1 MSHLRKIV
9 AVVGLE
15 QYNAGLWKKIKGLL
29 SSEAEL
35 TQLSDI
41 DLEKKHPDA
50 AKAIQEAD
58 CVFMS
63 MINFKDQID
72 WFKLQLDQSNNEKT
86 IFIFES
92 MPEAMALTKVGSYS
106 VGDGKA
112 GMPDMVKKVAKML
125 VNGRD
130 EDALYGYMK
139 LMKIMRTILPLVPNK
154 AKDFK
159 NWLMVY
165 SYWMQPTAENI
176 ANMFRLILREY
187 FNEPVTVGAI
197 VDVPNMGIYHPDAPA
212 YFTDIKSYKN
222 WSKKRGIN
230 IDKGQKVGLL
240 FFRKHLLQ
248 EKTYIDNTIRVL
260 EKRGLHLFPA
270 FVMGVEGHVLVRDW
284 FVKEKIDLLVN
295 MMGFGLVGGPAGS
308 TKPGTAA
315 EARHEIMTKL
325 DVPYIVAQPLLTQ
338 GFESWSELG
347 VSPMQLT
354 FTYAIPEM
362 DGAICP
368 VILGAL
374 QDGKIETVPERLD
387 RLAGLV
393 SQWLRLR
400 ATANKDK
407 KVAFIVYDYP
417 PGLGK
422 KASAALLDV
431 PRTLLASLQRMKK
444 EGYNVGQLP
453 ETPEAL
459 FKAIDQATDH
469 QIKQHQPDALKVSYD
484 TFKEL
489 TSSRE
494 RERIEDRWQKF
505 PGEIVPIGEQDV
517 FIGGIRFGNIFI
529 GVQPRLGVQGDPMRL
544 LFDKSNTPHHQYI
557 AFYRWISREFQAHV
571 LVHVGMHGS
580 VEWMPGLQTGLTGDC
595 WPDALLG
602 EVPHIYIYPVNNP
615 SESTIAKRRGL
626 ATMVSHV
633 VPPLSRAGL
642 YKELPALKELLVD
655 FRERNFSS
663 SALASASLNEPGDAS
678 GFEEAIMQKAEL
690 LNLTDDCPRPVSEGF
705 CDYVS
710 RLYMYVSE
718 LENRLISNSLHVFGE
733 ASPLEAQII
742 TITETLKNRAEEAK
756 TLPALLMS
764 ASGKNG
770 HFNSYEELTGR
781 SRKGEE
787 EAIRL
792 REWVDTS
799 CRDFLQQVLFDRKNI
814 AGAFATIT
822 GGARIPA
829 EYVAFVDQ
837 LIKEGSQL
845 LFALRDNTGE
855 LDSLMKV
862 LSGRYIS
869 SGPGGDLVRDG
880 INVLPSGRNIHS
892 IDPWRIPSVL
902 AFKRGTLIADS
913 IVKKHLEEND
923 GQYPETIAQVLWGLD
938 TIKTKGEAV
947 AVVIRLLGGEPSY
960 DAFGK
965 ISHYSLVSLDKLRR
979 PRIDVLMQLSPIFRD
994 AFGLL
999 MDQLDR
1005 LVKEAAKADE
1015 PVEMNYVK
1023 KHVDEALASGMEYQ
1037 SATARQFTQAP
1048 GAYGTYVDDMIE
1060 DSAWDTENDLDDL
1073 FIRRNSSAYG
1083 GGRKGGNESDILQKL
1098 LGSVDRVVHQVDSTE
1113 FGISDIDHYFS
1124 SSGSL
1129 QLAARRRNTKGGD
1142 VKLNYVESFTSDIKV
1157 DDAEKS
1163 LRIEYRSKLLNP
1175 KWFEGMLNHGHS
1187 GAAEISNRVT
1197 YMLGWDAVTK
1207 SVDDWVYKKTAETY
1221 ALDPEMRE
1229 RLATLNP
1236 QAIKNIVGR
1245 MLEANGRGMWKADQ
1259 SMIDELQEIYA
1270 DLEDRL
1276 EGLTDN
1282 E

>member
-1 MSHLRKIV
+1 MSNRRKVV
-9 AVVGLE
+9 AIVGLE

-29 SSEAEL
+29 STEADL
-35 TQLSDI
+35 TQLSDV
-41 DLEKKHPDA
+41 DLDKKNPEA
-50 AKAIQEAD
+50 AAAIQEAD

-63 MINFKDQID
+63 MINFKEQID
-72 WFKLQLDQSNNEKT
+72 WFKLQLDQSTNDKT
-86 IFIFES
+86 VFVFES

-112 GMPDMVKKVAKML
+112 GMPDIVKKVAKML
-125 VNGRD
+125 VKGRD
-130 EDALYGYMK
+130 EYALYGYMK

-159 NWLMVY
+159 NWLLVY

-187 FNEPVTVGAI
+187 FNEILTVGAI
-197 VDVPNMGIYHPDAPA
+197 VDVPNMGLYHPDAPA
-212 YFTDIKSYKN
+212 YFKDVKSYKA
-222 WSKKRGIN
+222 WMKKRGIN
-230 IDKGQKVGLL
+230 IDKGEAVGLL

-248 EKTYIDNTIRVL
+248 EKTYIDNTIRVF
-260 EKRGLHLFPA
+260 EKRGIHLYPA

-284 FVKEKIDLLVN
+284 LVKENIGLLVN

-338 GFESWSELG
+338 GFESWHELG
-347 VSPMQLT
+347 VSPMQIT

-368 VILGAL
+368 IILGAL
-374 QDGKIETVPERLD
+374 QDGKIETVPERIE

-400 ATANKDK
+400 TTANRDK
-407 KVAFIVYDYP
+407 KVALIVYDYP

-431 PRTLLASLQRMKK
+431 PRTLLATLQRLKK
-444 EGYNVGQLP
+444 EGYTVGQLP
-453 ETPEAL
+453 ETSDAL
-459 FKAIDQATDH
+459 FHALDRATDH
-469 QIKQHQPDALKVSYD
+469 QIQQNQPDALKVSYE
-484 TFKEL
+484 TFKGL

-505 PGEIVPIGEQDV
+505 PGEIVPMGEQDV
-517 FIGGIRFGNIFI
+517 FVGGIKYGNIFI
-529 GVQPRLGVQGDPMRL
+529 GVQPRIGMQGDPMRL
-544 LFDKSNTPHHQYI
+544 LFDKENTPHHQYI
-557 AFYRWISREFQAHV
+557 AFYRWISREFQAHAM
-571 LVHVGMHGS
+571 VHVGMHGS

-602 EVPHIYIYPVNNP
+602 EVPHFYIYPVNNP

-655 FRERNFSS
+655 VRERN
-663 SALASASLNEPGDAS
+663 LAGNFDGKGD
-678 GFEEAIMQKAEL
+678 GTGIEEAVMQKAEL
-690 LNLTDDCPRPVSEGF
+690 LNLTDDCPRPENEEF
-705 CDYVS
+705 IDYVS
-710 RLYMYVSE
+710 RLYIYISE

-733 ASPLEAQII
+733 ASPLESQII
-742 TITETLKNRAEEAK
+742 TITETLKNREDAGK
-756 TLPALLMS
+756 TLPYILMTS
-764 ASGKNG
+764 SGKNG
-770 HFNSYEELTGR
+770 HYNSYEELTAM
-781 SRKGEE
+781 SRKGDEE
-787 EAIRL
+787 SIRL
-792 REWVDTS
+792 REWVENA
-799 CRDFLQQVLFDRKNI
+799 CRDFVQQVFFDRKNV
-814 AGAFATIT
+814 ASVFSSIT
-822 GGARIPA
+822 GGTKLP
-829 EYVAFVDQ
+829 VAYMPFVDQ
-837 LIKEGSQL
+837 LTQDGAKIL
-845 LFALRDNTGE
+845 YALRDNTGE
-855 LDSLMKV
+855 MDSLMKV
-862 LSGRYIS
+862 LNGRYIS

-892 IDPWRIPSVL
+892 IDPWRIPSEM

-923 GQYPETIAQVLWGLD
+923 GKYPETIAQVLWGLD

-947 AVVIRLLGGEPSY
+947 AVVIRLLGGEPAY

-965 ISHYSLVSLDKLRR
+965 ISHYALVPLDRLGR

-1005 LVKEAAKADE
+1005 LIKAAAVADE
-1015 PVEMNYVK
+1015 PADMNYIK
-1023 KHVDEALASGMEYQ
+1023 KHVDEALASGVEFE
-1037 SATARQFTQAP
+1037 SATARQFTQSP

-1060 DSAWDTENDLDDL
+1060 DSAWDSENDLDDL

-1083 GGRKGGNESDILQKL
+1083 GGRKGEKESEILQKL

-1124 SSGSL
+1124 TSGSL

-1142 VKLNYVESFTSDIKV
+1142 IKLNYVESFTSDIKV

-1175 KWFEGMLNHGHS
+1175 KWFEGMLKHGHS
-1187 GAAEISNRVT
+1187 GAGEISNRVT

-1245 MLEANGRGMWKADQ
+1245 MLEAHGRGMWKADQ
-1259 SMIDELQEIYA
+1259 DMINELQEIYA

-1276 EGLTDN
+1276 EGLTDT

>member
-1 MSHLRKIV
+1 MSNRRKIV
-9 AVVGLE
+9 AIVGLE

-29 SSEAEL
+29 SSEADL
-35 TQLSDI
+35 TQLSDV
-41 DLEKKHPDA
+41 DLEKQNPEA
-50 AKAIQEAD
+50 AAAIHDAD

-63 MINFKDQID
+63 MINFKEQID
-72 WFKLQLDQSNNEKT
+72 WFKLQLEQSTNDKT
-86 IFIFES
+86 LFVFES
-92 MPEAMALTKVGSYS
+92 MPEAMALTRVGSYS

-112 GMPDMVKKVAKML
+112 GMPDMVKKIANML
-125 VNGRD
+125 VKGRD

-159 NWLMVY
+159 NWLLVY
-165 SYWMQPTAENI
+165 SYWMQPTADNI

-187 FNEPVTVGAI
+187 FNERVTVGAI
-197 VDVPNMGIYHPDAPA
+197 VDVPNMGLYHPDAPA
-212 YFTDIKSYKN
+212 YFKDVKSYKS
-222 WSKKRGIN
+222 WLKKRGIN
-230 IDKGQKVGLL
+230 IDKGQKIALL

-248 EKTYIDNTIRVL
+248 EKTYIDNTIRTL
-260 EKRGLHLFPA
+260 EKRGIHLFPA
-270 FVMGVEGHVLVRDW
+270 FVTGVEGHVLVRDW
-284 FVKEKIDLLVN
+284 LIKEEIDLLVN

-315 EARHEIMTKL
+315 EARHEIMSKL

-338 GFESWSELG
+338 GFESWHELG
-347 VSPMQLT
+347 VSPMQMT

-362 DGAICP
+362 DGAISP

-374 QDGKIETVPERLD
+374 QDGKIETVQERLD

-400 ATANKDK
+400 ATANRDK

-431 PRTLLASLQRMKK
+431 PRTLFAALQRLKK

-453 ETPEAL
+453 ESSDAL
-459 FKAIDQATDH
+459 FNALDKATDH
-469 QIKQHQPDALKVSYD
+469 QIQQNRPDALKVSYD
-484 TFKEL
+484 TFKQL

-505 PGEIVPIGEQDV
+505 PGEIVPIGDQDV
-517 FIGGIRFGNIFI
+517 FVGGIRFGNIFI
-529 GVQPRLGVQGDPMRL
+529 GVQPRIGMQGDPMRL
-544 LFDKSNTPHHQYI
+544 LFDKENTPHHQYI
-557 AFYRWISREFQAHV
+557 AFYRWISREFKAHAM
-571 LVHVGMHGS
+571 VHVGMHGS

-642 YKELPALKELLVD
+642 YKELPALKDLLVD
-655 FRERNFSS
+655 FRERYLTVSS
-663 SALASASLNEPGDAS
+663 ESS
-678 GFEEAIMQKAEL
+678 GEGSGIEEAIMQKAEL
-690 LNLTDDCPRPVSEGF
+690 LNLTDDCPRRESEGF
-705 CDYVS
+705 GDFVS
-710 RLYMYVSE
+710 RLYIYIAE

-733 ASPLEAQII
+733 ASPLESQVI
-742 TITETLKNRAEEAK
+742 TITETLKNRGEDGK
-756 TLPALLMS
+756 TLPYILMTS
-764 ASGKNG
+764 SGKNG
-770 HFNSYEELTGR
+770 HYNSYEDLTTL
-781 SRKGEE
+781 SRKGDE

-792 REWVDTS
+792 REWVENA
-799 CRDFLQQVLFDRKNI
+799 CRNFVQQVFFDRKNV
-814 AGAFATIT
+814 ALVFSSIT
-822 GGARIPA
+822 GGTKLPA
-829 EYVAFVDQ
+829 QYMSFIDQ
-837 LIKEGSQL
+837 LTQDGAKL
-845 LFALRDNTGE
+845 LYALRDNTGE
-855 LDSLMKV
+855 MESLMRV
-862 LSGRYIS
+862 LEGRYIA

-892 IDPWRIPSVL
+892 IDPWRIPSVM

-913 IVKKHLEEND
+913 IVKRHLEEND
-923 GQYPETIAQVLWGLD
+923 GHYPETVAQVLWGLD

-947 AVVIRLLGGEPSY
+947 AVVIRLLGGEPAY

-965 ISHYSLVSLDKLRR
+965 ISHYSLVPLEKLGR

-1005 LVKEAAKADE
+1005 LIKAAATADE

-1023 KHVDEALASGMEYQ
+1023 KHVDEALASGAEFN
-1037 SATARQFTQAP
+1037 SATSRQFTQAP
-1048 GAYGTYVDDMIE
+1048 GAYGTYVDDMVE
-1060 DSAWDTENDLDDL
+1060 DSAWETENDLDDL

-1083 GGRKGGNESDILQKL
+1083 GGRKGEKETEILQKL

-1129 QLAARRRNTKGGD
+1129 QLAARRRNTKND
-1142 VKLNYVESFTSDIKV
+1142 NIKLNYVESFTSDIKV

-1175 KWFEGMLNHGHS
+1175 KWFEGMLKHGHS
-1187 GAAEISNRVT
+1187 GAGEISNRVT

-1221 ALDPEMRE
+1221 ALDPQMRE

-1245 MLEANGRGMWKADQ
+1245 MLEAHGRGMWKADQ
-1259 SMIDELQEIYA
+1259 NMIDELQEIYA

-1276 EGLTDN
+1276 EGLVD

>member
-1 MSHLRKIV
+1 MSNRRKVV
-9 AVVGLE
+9 AIVGLE

-29 SSEAEL
+29 AGEAEL
-35 TQLSDI
+35 TQLSDV
-41 DLEKKHPDA
+41 DLEKQHPEA

-63 MINFKDQID
+63 MINFKEQID
-72 WFKLQLDQSNNEKT
+72 WFKKQLDQATNEKT

-125 VNGRD
+125 VKGRD

-165 SYWMQPTAENI
+165 SYWMQPTADNI

-187 FNEPVTVGAI
+187 FNEKLNVGAI

-212 YFTDIKSYKN
+212 YFKDVKSYKV
-222 WSKKRGIN
+222 WLKKRGVN
-230 IDKGQKVGLL
+230 IDKGQKIGLL

-248 EKTYIDNTIRVL
+248 EKTYIDNTIRVF
-260 EKRGLHLFPA
+260 EKQGIQVFPS

-284 FVKEKIDLLVN
+284 LAKENIDLLVN

-308 TKPGTAA
+308 TKPGIAA
-315 EARHEIMTKL
+315 EARHEIMSKL

-338 GFESWSELG
+338 GFESWHELG
-347 VSPMQLT
+347 VSPMQIT

-368 VILGAL
+368 IILGAL
-374 QDGKIETVPERLD
+374 QDGKIETVPERIE
-387 RLAGLV
+387 RLALV
-393 SQWLRLR
+393 VKQWLRLR
-400 ATANKDK
+400 ATANRDK
-407 KVAFIVYDYP
+407 KIALIVYDYP

-431 PRTLLASLQRMKK
+431 PRTLFAVLQRLKK
-444 EGYNVGQLP
+444 AGYNVGQLP
-453 ETPEAL
+453 ESADAL
-459 FKAIDQATDH
+459 FTALDHATDH
-469 QIKQHQPDALKVSYD
+469 QIQQNRPDALKVSYE

-489 TSSRE
+489 TSPRE

-505 PGEIVPIGEQDV
+505 PGEIVPMGENDV
-517 FIGGIRFGNIFI
+517 FVGGIKYGNIFI
-529 GVQPRLGVQGDPMRL
+529 GVQPRIGVQGDPMRL
-544 LFDKSNTPHHQYI
+544 LFDKTNAPHHQYI
-557 AFYRWISREFQAHV
+557 AFYRWISRQFQAHAM
-571 LVHVGMHGS
+571 VHVGMHGS

-655 FRERNFSS
+655 FRERYLGATFDEHS
-663 SALASASLNEPGDAS
+663 DAS
-678 GFEEAIMQKAEL
+678 GIEEAIMQKADL
-690 LNLTDDCPRPVSEGF
+690 LNLTDDCPRREGEGF
-705 CDYVS
+705 GDYVS
-710 RLYMYVSE
+710 RLYIYISE

-733 ASPLEAQII
+733 ASPLESQII
-742 TITETLKNRAEEAK
+742 TVAETLKNRAEESK
-756 TLPALLMS
+756 TLPSLLMS

-770 HFNSYEELTGR
+770 HFRSYEELSSR

-792 REWVDTS
+792 REWVDHA
-799 CRDFLQQVLFDRKNI
+799 CRDFVQQIVFDRKNSSSV
-814 AGAFATIT
+814 FASIT
-822 GGARIPA
+822 GGSKIPA
-829 EYVAFVDQ
+829 DYQPFVDQ
-837 LIKEGSQL
+837 LAQEGSQL

-855 LDSLMKV
+855 MDSLLKV
-862 LSGRYIS
+862 LDGRYIS

-923 GQYPETIAQVLWGLD
+923 GVYPETIAQVLWGLD

-947 AVVIRLLGGEPSY
+947 AVVIRLLGAEPSY

-965 ISHYSLVSLDKLRR
+965 ISHYGLVPLEKLGR

-1005 LVKEAAKADE
+1005 LVKDAAKALE

-1023 KHVDEALASGMEYQ
+1023 KHVDEALASGMEFD

-1060 DSAWDTENDLDDL
+1060 DSAWESENDLDDL

-1083 GGRKGGNESDILQKL
+1083 GGRKGEKESEILQKL

-1129 QLAARRRNTKGGD
+1129 
-1142 VKLNYVESFTSDIKV
+1142 
-1157 DDAEKS
+1157 
-1163 LRIEYRSKLLNP
+1163 
-1175 KWFEGMLNHGHS
+1175 
-1187 GAAEISNRVT
+1187 
-1197 YMLGWDAVTK
+1197 
-1207 SVDDWVYKKTAETY
+1207 
-1221 ALDPEMRE
+1221 
-1229 RLATLNP
+1229 
-1236 QAIKNIVGR
+1236 
-1245 MLEANGRGMWKADQ
+1245 
-1259 SMIDELQEIYA
+1259 
-1270 DLEDRL
+1270 
-1276 EGLTDN
+1276 
-1282 E
+1282 

>member
-1 MSHLRKIV
+1 MPNLRKVV
-9 AVVGLE
+9 AIVGLE

-29 SSEAEL
+29 SNEAQL

-41 DLEKKHPDA
+41 DLEKQNPEA
-50 AKAIQEAD
+50 ATAIQEAD

-63 MINFKDQID
+63 MINFKEQID
-72 WFKLQLDQSNNEKT
+72 WFKLQLDQATNDKT
-86 IFIFES
+86 VFVFES
-92 MPEAMALTKVGSYS
+92 MPEAMALTKVGSYA

-112 GMPDMVKKVAKML
+112 GMPDIVKKVAKML
-125 VNGRD
+125 VKGRD

-187 FNEPVTVGAI
+187 FNERFTVGAI

-212 YFTDIKSYKN
+212 YFKDVKSYKS
-222 WSKKRGIN
+222 WLKKRGIN

-248 EKTYIDNTIRVL
+248 EKTYIDNTIRAL
-260 EKRGLHLFPA
+260 EKRGIHLFPA

-284 FVKEKIDLLVN
+284 LAKENIDLLVN

-315 EARHEIMTKL
+315 DARHEIMTKL

-338 GFESWSELG
+338 GFESWNELG
-347 VSPMQLT
+347 VSPMQIT

-374 QDGKIETVPERLD
+374 QDGKIETVPERID
-387 RLAGLV
+387 RLGGII

-407 KVAFIVYDYP
+407 KIAFIVYDYP

-431 PRTLLASLQRMKK
+431 PRTLFAALQRLKK

-453 ETPEAL
+453 ESPDAL
-459 FKAIDQATDH
+459 FHAIDQATDH
-469 QIKQHQPDALKVSYD
+469 QIQQNRLDALKVSHD
-484 TFKEL
+484 SFKEL
-489 TSSRE
+489 TSLRE
-494 RERIEDRWQKF
+494 RERIDERWQKF
-505 PGEIVPIGEQDV
+505 PGEIVPMGEHDV
-517 FIGGIRFGNIFI
+517 FVGGLKYGNIFI
-529 GVQPRLGVQGDPMRL
+529 GVQPRIGVQGDPMRL

-557 AFYRWISREFQAHV
+557 AFYRWISREFKAHAM
-571 LVHVGMHGS
+571 VHVGMHGS

-615 SESTIAKRRGL
+615 SESSIAKRRGL

-655 FRERNFSS
+655 VRERN
-663 SALASASLNEPGDAS
+663 LAGNYEAKGDGS
-678 GFEEAIMQKAEL
+678 GIEEAVMQKAEL
-690 LNLTDDCPRPVSEGF
+690 LNLTDDCPRPENEAF
-705 CDYVS
+705 IDYVS
-710 RLYMYVSE
+710 RLYIYISE

-733 ASPLEAQII
+733 ASPLESQII
-742 TITETLKNRAEEAK
+742 TITETLKNREEEAM

-764 ASGKNG
+764 SSGKNG
-770 HFNSYEELTGR
+770 HFNSYEELTVR

-792 REWVDTS
+792 REWVDHA
-799 CRDFLQQVLFDRKNI
+799 CRDFVQQVLFDRKNP
-814 AGAFATIT
+814 AGAFASIT

-829 EYVAFVDQ
+829 EYVPFIEQ
-837 LIKEGSQL
+837 LSKEGAQL
-845 LFALRDNTGE
+845 LYALRDNTGE
-855 LDSLMKV
+855 MDALMKV
-862 LSGRYIS
+862 LNGRYIS

-892 IDPWRIPSVL
+892 IDPWRIPSVM

-923 GQYPETIAQVLWGLD
+923 GEYPETIAQVLWGLD

-947 AVVIRLLGGEPSY
+947 AVVIRLLGGEPAY

-965 ISHYSLVSLDKLRR
+965 ISHYSLVPLEKLGR

-1005 LVKEAAKADE
+1005 LIKEAAKADE
-1015 PVEMNYVK
+1015 PIEMNSVK
-1023 KHVDEALASGMEYQ
+1023 KHVEEALASGVEFE

-1060 DSAWDTENDLDDL
+1060 DSAWESENDLDDL

-1083 GGRKGGNESDILQKL
+1083 GGRKGEKESEILQKL

-1129 QLAARRRNTKGGD
+1129 QLAARRRNTKAGD

-1175 KWFEGMLNHGHS
+1175 KWFEGMLKHGHS
-1187 GAAEISNRVT
+1187 GAGEISNRVT

-1221 ALDPEMRE
+1221 ALDPDMRE

-1245 MLEANGRGMWKADQ
+1245 MLEAHGRGMWKADQ
-1259 SMIDELQEIYA
+1259 DMINELQEIYA

-1276 EGLTDN
+1276 EGMTDN

>member
-1 MSHLRKIV
+1 MSNRRKIV

-15 QYNAGLWKKIKGLL
+15 QYNAGLWRKIKGLL
-29 SSEAEL
+29 DSEAEL

-41 DLEKKHPDA
+41 DLEKQYPEA
-50 AKAIQEAD
+50 ATAIQEAD

-63 MINFKDQID
+63 MINFKEQID
-72 WFKLQLDQSNNEKT
+72 WFKKQLDLATNEKT

-125 VNGRD
+125 VKGRD

-165 SYWMQPTAENI
+165 SYWMQPTPENI

-197 VDVPNMGIYHPDAPA
+197 VDVPNMGLYHPDAPD
-212 YFTDIKSYKN
+212 YFKDVKSFKN

-230 IDKGQKVGLL
+230 FDKGQKISIL
-240 FFRKHLLQ
+240 FFRKHLIQ

-260 EKRGLHLFPA
+260 EKQGIHVFPA

-284 FVKEKIDLLVN
+284 LIKEKIDLLIN

-315 EARHEIMTKL
+315 EARQEIMERL
-325 DVPYIVAQPLLTQ
+325 DTPYIVAQPLLTQ
-338 GFESWSELG
+338 EFESWKELG
-347 VSPMQLT
+347 VSPMQMT

-374 QDGKIETVPERLD
+374 QDGKIETVHERLE
-387 RLAGLV
+387 RLALL
-393 SQWLRLR
+393 SKQWLRLR
-400 ATANKDK
+400 AAENRDK
-407 KVAFIVYDYP
+407 KLAFVVYDYP

-422 KASAALLDV
+422 KGTAALLDV
-431 PRTLLASLQRMKK
+431 PRSLFAILQSLKK
-444 EGYNVGQLP
+444 AGYNVGQLP
-453 ETPEAL
+453 ESPDAL
-459 FKAIDQATDH
+459 FEAIDRATDY
-469 QIKQHQPDALKVSYD
+469 QIQQNKPDALKVNSEK
-484 TFKEL
+484 FREL

-494 RERIEDRWQKF
+494 RERIEARWNGF
-505 PGEIVPIGEQDV
+505 PGDIVPMGTDDV
-517 FIGGIRFGNIFI
+517 FIGGLRFGNIFI
-529 GVQPRLGVQGDPMRL
+529 GVQPRMAVQGDPMRL
-544 LFDKSNTPHHQYI
+544 LFDKENTPHHQYI
-557 AFYRWISREFQAHV
+557 AFYRWISREFGAHA

-602 EVPHIYIYPVNNP
+602 EVPHFYIYPVNNP

-633 VPPLSRAGL
+633 VPPLARAGL
-642 YKELPALKELLVD
+642 YKELPALKELLAD
-655 FRERNFSS
+655 YRERFLGTAHEGSMD
-663 SALASASLNEPGDAS
+663 GS
-678 GFEEAIMQKAEL
+678 GVEEAIMQKAEL
-690 LNLTDDCPRPVSEGF
+690 LNLTDDCPRREQEGF
-705 CDYVS
+705 GDFVS
-710 RLYMYVSE
+710 RLYSYVAE

-733 ASPLEAQII
+733 ASPLESQII
-742 TITETLKNRAEEAK
+742 TITETLKNRGEDGR
-756 TLPALLMS
+756 TLPTILMKS
-764 ASGKNG
+764 SGKNG
-770 HFNSYEELTGR
+770 HYGSYEEVSLR
-781 SRKGEE
+781 SRQGDE
-787 EAIRL
+787 EAIIM
-792 REWVDTS
+792 REWIEQA
-799 CRDFLQQVLFDRKNI
+799 CRDFVQQVFFDRKNA
-814 AGAFATIT
+814 AGAFASIT
-822 GGARIPA
+822 GGTQLPA
-829 EYVAFVDQ
+829 EYAPFIDQ
-837 LIKEGSQL
+837 LTMDGGKL
-845 LFALRDNTGE
+845 LYALRDNTGE
-855 LDSLMKV
+855 MSALLRVLD
-862 LSGRYIS
+862 GRYIA

-880 INVLPSGRNIHS
+880 VSVLPSGRNIHS
-892 IDPWRIPSVL
+892 IDPWRIPSEL

-913 IVKKHLEEND
+913 IVKKHLEENH
-923 GQYPETIAQVLWGLD
+923 GLYPETIAQVLWGLD

-947 AVVIRLLGGEPSY
+947 AVVIRLLGAEPAY

-965 ISHYSLVSLDKLRR
+965 ISHYSLVPLEKLGR

-1015 PVEMNYVK
+1015 PHEMNYIK
-1023 KHVDEALASGMEYQ
+1023 KHVDEALATGVEFD
-1037 SATARQFTQAP
+1037 SATARQFTQSP
-1048 GAYGTYVDDMIE
+1048 GAYGTYVDDMVE
-1060 DSAWDTENDLDDL
+1060 DSAWETENDLDDL

-1083 GGRKGGNESDILQKL
+1083 GGRKGEKETEILQKL

-1142 VKLNYVESFTSDIKV
+1142 IKLNYVESFTSDIKV

-1175 KWFEGMLNHGHS
+1175 KWFEGMLKHGHS
-1187 GAAEISNRVT
+1187 GAGEISNRVT

-1245 MLEANGRGMWKADQ
+1245 MLEAHGRGMWKADQ
-1259 SMIDELQEIYA
+1259 DMISELQEIYA

-1276 EGLTDN
+1276 EGMNDDK
-1282 E
+1282 

>member
-1 MSHLRKIV
+1 MSNRRKVV
-9 AVVGLE
+9 AIVGLE

-29 SSEAEL
+29 STEADL
-35 TQLSDI
+35 TQLSDV
-41 DLEKKHPDA
+41 DLDKKNPEA
-50 AKAIQEAD
+50 AAAIQEAD

-63 MINFKDQID
+63 MINFKEQID
-72 WFKLQLDQSNNEKT
+72 WFKLQLDQSTNDKT
-86 IFIFES
+86 VFVFES
-92 MPEAMALTKVGSYS
+92 MPEAMALTKVGGYS

-112 GMPDMVKKVAKML
+112 GMPDIVKKVAKML
-125 VNGRD
+125 VKGRD

-159 NWLMVY
+159 NWLLVY

-187 FNEPVTVGAI
+187 FNEILTVGAI
-197 VDVPNMGIYHPDAPA
+197 VDVPNMGLYHPDAPA
-212 YFTDIKSYKN
+212 YFKDVKSYKA
-222 WSKKRGIN
+222 WMKKRGIN
-230 IDKGQKVGLL
+230 IDKGEAVGLL

-248 EKTYIDNTIRVL
+248 EKTYIDNTIRVF
-260 EKRGLHLFPA
+260 EKRGIHLYPA

-284 FVKEKIDLLVN
+284 LVKENIGLLVN

-338 GFESWSELG
+338 GFESWHELG
-347 VSPMQLT
+347 VSPMQIT

-368 VILGAL
+368 IILGAL
-374 QDGKIETVPERLD
+374 QDGKIETVPERIE

-400 ATANKDK
+400 TTANRDK
-407 KVAFIVYDYP
+407 KVALIVYDYP

-431 PRTLLASLQRMKK
+431 PRTLLATLQRLKK
-444 EGYNVGQLP
+444 EGYTVGQLP
-453 ETPEAL
+453 ETSDAL
-459 FKAIDQATDH
+459 FHALDRATDH
-469 QIKQHQPDALKVSYD
+469 QIQQNQPDALKVSYE
-484 TFKEL
+484 TFKGL

-505 PGEIVPIGEQDV
+505 PGEIVPMGEQDV
-517 FIGGIRFGNIFI
+517 FVGGIKYGNIFI
-529 GVQPRLGVQGDPMRL
+529 GVQPRIGMQGDPMRL
-544 LFDKSNTPHHQYI
+544 LFDKENTPHHQYI
-557 AFYRWISREFQAHV
+557 AFYRWISREFQAHAM
-571 LVHVGMHGS
+571 VHVGMHGS

-602 EVPHIYIYPVNNP
+602 EVPHFYIYPVNNP

-655 FRERNFSS
+655 VRERN
-663 SALASASLNEPGDAS
+663 LAGNFDGKGD
-678 GFEEAIMQKAEL
+678 GTGIEEAVMQKAEL
-690 LNLTDDCPRPVSEGF
+690 LNLTDDCPRPENEEF
-705 CDYVS
+705 IDYVS
-710 RLYMYVSE
+710 RLYIYISE

-733 ASPLEAQII
+733 ASPLESQII
-742 TITETLKNRAEEAK
+742 TITETLKNREDAGK
-756 TLPALLMS
+756 TLPYILMTS
-764 ASGKNG
+764 SGKNG
-770 HFNSYEELTGR
+770 HYNSYEELTAM
-781 SRKGEE
+781 SRKGDEE
-787 EAIRL
+787 SIRL
-792 REWVDTS
+792 REWVENA
-799 CRDFLQQVLFDRKNI
+799 CRDFVQQVFFDRKNV
-814 AGAFATIT
+814 ASVFSSIT
-822 GGARIPA
+822 GGTKLP
-829 EYVAFVDQ
+829 VAYMPFVDQ
-837 LIKEGSQL
+837 LTQDGAKIL
-845 LFALRDNTGE
+845 YALRDNTGE
-855 LDSLMKV
+855 MDSLMKV
-862 LSGRYIS
+862 LNGRYIS

-892 IDPWRIPSVL
+892 IDPWRIPSEM

-923 GQYPETIAQVLWGLD
+923 GKYPETIAQVLWGLD

-947 AVVIRLLGGEPSY
+947 AVVIRLLGGEPAY

-965 ISHYSLVSLDKLRR
+965 ISHYALVPLDRLGR

-1005 LVKEAAKADE
+1005 LIKAAAVADE
-1015 PVEMNYVK
+1015 PADMNYIK
-1023 KHVDEALASGMEYQ
+1023 KHVDEALASGVEFE
-1037 SATARQFTQAP
+1037 SATARQFTQSP

-1060 DSAWDTENDLDDL
+1060 DSAWDSENDLDDL

-1083 GGRKGGNESDILQKL
+1083 GRRKGEKESEILQKL

-1124 SSGSL
+1124 TSGSL

-1142 VKLNYVESFTSDIKV
+1142 IKLNYVESFTSDIKV

-1175 KWFEGMLNHGHS
+1175 KWFEGMLKHGHS
-1187 GAAEISNRVT
+1187 GAGEISNRVT

-1245 MLEANGRGMWKADQ
+1245 MLEAHGRGMWKADQ
-1259 SMIDELQEIYA
+1259 DMINELQEIYA

-1276 EGLTDN
+1276 EGLTDT

>member
-1 MSHLRKIV
+1 MPHLRKIV

-58 CVFMS
+58 CIFMS

-387 RLAGLV
+387 RLGGLV

-544 LFDKSNTPHHQYI
+544 LFDKTNTPHHQYI

-799 CRDFLQQVLFDRKNI
+799 CRDFFQQVLFDRKNI

-1175 KWFEGMLNHGHS
+1175 KWFEGMLKHGHS
-1187 GAAEISNRVT
+1187 GATEISNRVT

>member
-1 MSHLRKIV
+1 MSNRRKVV
-9 AVVGLE
+9 AIVGLE

-29 SSEAEL
+29 ANEADL
-35 TQLSDI
+35 TQLSDV
-41 DLEKKHPDA
+41 DLEKQNPEA
-50 AKAIQEAD
+50 ATAIHEAD

-63 MINFKDQID
+63 MINFKEQID
-72 WFKLQLDQSNNEKT
+72 WFKLQLDQSTNDKT
-86 IFIFES
+86 VFVFES
-92 MPEAMALTKVGSYS
+92 MPEAMSLTKVGSYS
-106 VGDGKA
+106 VGNGKA
-112 GMPDMVKKVAKML
+112 GMPDMVKKIANML
-125 VNGRD
+125 VKGRD

-159 NWLMVY
+159 NWLLVY
-165 SYWMQPTAENI
+165 SYWMQPTADNI

-187 FNEPVTVGAI
+187 FNERVTVGAI
-197 VDVPNMGIYHPDAPA
+197 VDVPNMGLYHPDAPA
-212 YFTDIKSYKN
+212 YFKDIKSYKS
-222 WSKKRGIN
+222 WLKKRGIN
-230 IDKGQKVGLL
+230 IDKGQKIALL

-248 EKTYIDNTIRVL
+248 EKTYIDNTIRTF
-260 EKRGLHLFPA
+260 EKRGIHLFPA
-270 FVMGVEGHVLVRDW
+270 FVTGVEGHVLVRDW
-284 FVKEKIDLLVN
+284 LIREEIDLLVN

-315 EARHEIMTKL
+315 EARHEIMSKL

-338 GFESWSELG
+338 GFESWHELG
-347 VSPMQLT
+347 VSPMQMT

-374 QDGKIETVPERLD
+374 QDGKIETVQERLD
-387 RLAGLV
+387 RLVGLV

-400 ATANKDK
+400 ETANRDK
-407 KVAFIVYDYP
+407 KLAFIVYDYP

-431 PRTLLASLQRMKK
+431 PRTLFAALQRLKK

-453 ETPEAL
+453 ESSDAL
-459 FKAIDQATDH
+459 FNALDKATDH
-469 QIKQHQPDALKVSYD
+469 QIQQNRPDALKVSYD
-484 TFKEL
+484 TFKVL
-489 TSSRE
+489 TSSKE

-505 PGEIVPIGEQDV
+505 PGEIVPIGDQDV
-517 FIGGIRFGNIFI
+517 FVGGIRFGNIFI
-529 GVQPRLGVQGDPMRL
+529 GVQPRIGMQGDPMRL
-544 LFDKSNTPHHQYI
+544 LFDKENTPHHQYI
-557 AFYRWISREFQAHV
+557 AFYRWISREFKAHAM
-571 LVHVGMHGS
+571 VHVGMHGS

-642 YKELPALKELLVD
+642 YKELPALKDLLVD
-655 FRERNFSS
+655 FRERFLTASS
-663 SALASASLNEPGDAS
+663 EESADGS
-678 GFEEAIMQKAEL
+678 GIEEAIMQKAEL
-690 LNLTDDCPRPVSEGF
+690 LNLTDDCPRRENERFGDF
-705 CDYVS
+705 VS
-710 RLYMYVSE
+710 RLYIYIAE

-733 ASPLEAQII
+733 ASPLESQVI
-742 TITETLKNRAEEAK
+742 TITETLKNRGEDGK
-756 TLPALLMS
+756 TLPYILMTS
-764 ASGKNG
+764 SGKNG
-770 HFNSYEELTGR
+770 HYNSYEDLTTM
-781 SRKGEE
+781 SRKGDE

-792 REWVDTS
+792 REWVENA
-799 CRDFLQQVLFDRKNI
+799 CRNFVQQVFFDRKNV
-814 AGAFATIT
+814 ALVFSSIT
-822 GGARIPA
+822 GGTKLPVQYMPFI
-829 EYVAFVDQ
+829 DQ
-837 LIKEGSQL
+837 LTQDGAKL
-845 LFALRDNTGE
+845 LYALRDNTGE
-855 LDSLMKV
+855 MESLMRV
-862 LSGRYIS
+862 LNGRYIA

-892 IDPWRIPSVL
+892 IDPWRIPSVM

-913 IVKKHLEEND
+913 IVKRHLEEND
-923 GQYPETIAQVLWGLD
+923 GHYPETVAQVLWGLD

-947 AVVIRLLGGEPSY
+947 AVVIRLLGGEPAY

-965 ISHYSLVSLDKLRR
+965 ISHYSLVPLEKLGR

-1005 LVKEAAKADE
+1005 LIKAAATADE

-1023 KHVDEALASGMEYQ
+1023 KHVDEAIASGAEFN
-1037 SATARQFTQAP
+1037 SATSRQFTQAP
-1048 GAYGTYVDDMIE
+1048 GAYGTYVDDMVE
-1060 DSAWDTENDLDDL
+1060 DSAWETDSDLDDL
-1073 FIRRNSSAYG
+1073 FIRRNCSAYG
-1083 GGRKGGNESDILQKL
+1083 GGRKGEKETEILQKL

-1129 QLAARRRNTKGGD
+1129 QLAARRRNTKND
-1142 VKLNYVESFTSDIKV
+1142 NIKLNYVESFTSDIKV

-1175 KWFEGMLNHGHS
+1175 KWFEGMLKHGHS
-1187 GAAEISNRVT
+1187 GAGEISNRVT

-1245 MLEANGRGMWKADQ
+1245 MLEAHGRGMWKADQ
-1259 SMIDELQEIYA
+1259 NMIDELQEIYA

-1276 EGLTDN
+1276 EGLVD

>member
-1 MSHLRKIV
+1 MSNRRKVV
-9 AVVGLE
+9 AIVGLE

-29 SSEAEL
+29 STEADL
-35 TQLSDI
+35 TQLSDV
-41 DLEKKHPDA
+41 DLDKKNPEA
-50 AKAIQEAD
+50 AAAIQEAD

-63 MINFKDQID
+63 MINFKEQID
-72 WFKLQLDQSNNEKT
+72 WYKLQLDQSTNDKT
-86 IFIFES
+86 VFVFES
-92 MPEAMALTKVGSYS
+92 MPEAMALTKVGGYS

-112 GMPDMVKKVAKML
+112 GMPDIVKKVAKML
-125 VNGRD
+125 VKGRD

-159 NWLMVY
+159 NWLLVY

-187 FNEPVTVGAI
+187 FNEILTVGAI
-197 VDVPNMGIYHPDAPA
+197 VDVPNMGLYHPDAPA
-212 YFTDIKSYKN
+212 YFKDVKSYKA
-222 WSKKRGIN
+222 WMKKRGIN
-230 IDKGQKVGLL
+230 IDKGEAVGLL

-248 EKTYIDNTIRVL
+248 EKTYIDNTIRVF
-260 EKRGLHLFPA
+260 EKRGIHLYPA

-284 FVKEKIDLLVN
+284 LVKENIGLLVN

-338 GFESWSELG
+338 GFESWHELG
-347 VSPMQLT
+347 VSPMQIT

-368 VILGAL
+368 IILGAL
-374 QDGKIETVPERLD
+374 QDGKIETVPERIE

-400 ATANKDK
+400 TTANRDK
-407 KVAFIVYDYP
+407 KVALIVYDYP

-431 PRTLLASLQRMKK
+431 PRTLLATLQRLKK
-444 EGYNVGQLP
+444 EGYTVGQLP
-453 ETPEAL
+453 ETSDAL
-459 FKAIDQATDH
+459 FHALDRATDH
-469 QIKQHQPDALKVSYD
+469 QIQQNQPDALKVSYE
-484 TFKEL
+484 TFKGL

-505 PGEIVPIGEQDV
+505 PGEIVPMGEQDV
-517 FIGGIRFGNIFI
+517 FVGGIKYGNIFI
-529 GVQPRLGVQGDPMRL
+529 GVQPRIGMQGDPMRL
-544 LFDKSNTPHHQYI
+544 LFDKENTPHHQYI
-557 AFYRWISREFQAHV
+557 AFYRWISREFQAHAM
-571 LVHVGMHGS
+571 VHVGMHGS

-602 EVPHIYIYPVNNP
+602 EVPHFYIYPVNNP

-655 FRERNFSS
+655 VRERN
-663 SALASASLNEPGDAS
+663 LAGNFDGKGD
-678 GFEEAIMQKAEL
+678 GTGIEEAVMQKAEL
-690 LNLTDDCPRPVSEGF
+690 LNLTDDCPRPENEEF
-705 CDYVS
+705 IDYVS
-710 RLYMYVSE
+710 RLYIYISE

-733 ASPLEAQII
+733 ASPLESQII
-742 TITETLKNRAEEAK
+742 TITETLKNREDAGK
-756 TLPALLMS
+756 TLPYILMTS
-764 ASGKNG
+764 SGKNG
-770 HFNSYEELTGR
+770 HYNSYEELTAM
-781 SRKGEE
+781 SRKGDEE
-787 EAIRL
+787 SIRL
-792 REWVDTS
+792 REWVENA
-799 CRDFLQQVLFDRKNI
+799 CRDFVQQVFFDRKNV
-814 AGAFATIT
+814 ASVFSSIT
-822 GGARIPA
+822 GGTKLP
-829 EYVAFVDQ
+829 VAYMPFVDQ
-837 LIKEGSQL
+837 LTQDGAKIL
-845 LFALRDNTGE
+845 YALRDNTGE
-855 LDSLMKV
+855 MDSLMKV
-862 LSGRYIS
+862 LNGRYIS

-892 IDPWRIPSVL
+892 IDPWRIPSEM

-923 GQYPETIAQVLWGLD
+923 GKYPETIAQVLWGLD

-947 AVVIRLLGGEPSY
+947 AVVIRLLGGEPAY

-965 ISHYSLVSLDKLRR
+965 ISHYALVPLDRLGR

-1005 LVKEAAKADE
+1005 LIKAAAVADE
-1015 PVEMNYVK
+1015 PADMNYIK
-1023 KHVDEALASGMEYQ
+1023 KHVDEALASGVEFE
-1037 SATARQFTQAP
+1037 SATARQFTQSP

-1060 DSAWDTENDLDDL
+1060 DSAWDSENDLDDL

-1083 GGRKGGNESDILQKL
+1083 GGRKGEKESEILQKL

-1124 SSGSL
+1124 TSGSL

-1142 VKLNYVESFTSDIKV
+1142 IKLNYVESFTSDIKV

-1175 KWFEGMLNHGHS
+1175 KWFEGMLKHGHS
-1187 GAAEISNRVT
+1187 GAGEISNRVT

-1245 MLEANGRGMWKADQ
+1245 MLEAHGRGMWKADQ
-1259 SMIDELQEIYA
+1259 DMINELQEIYA

-1276 EGLTDN
+1276 EGLTDT

>member
-1 MSHLRKIV
+1 MSNRRKVV
-9 AVVGLE
+9 AIVGLE

-29 SSEAEL
+29 ANEADL
-35 TQLSDI
+35 TQLSDV
-41 DLEKKHPDA
+41 DLEKQNPA
-50 AKAIQEAD
+50 AATAIHEAD

-63 MINFKDQID
+63 MINFKEQID
-72 WFKLQLDQSNNEKT
+72 WFKLQLEQSTNDKT
-86 IFIFES
+86 VFVFES

-112 GMPDMVKKVAKML
+112 GMPDMVKKIANML
-125 VNGRD
+125 VKGRD

-159 NWLMVY
+159 NWLLVY

-187 FNEPVTVGAI
+187 FNERITVGAI

-212 YFTDIKSYKN
+212 YFKDIKSYKH
-222 WSKKRGIN
+222 WLKKRGIN
-230 IDKGQKVGLL
+230 IDKGQKIALL

-248 EKTYIDNTIRVL
+248 EKTYIDNAIRTF
-260 EKRGLHLFPA
+260 EKWGIHLFPA
-270 FVMGVEGHVLVRDW
+270 FVTGVEGHVLVRDW
-284 FVKEKIDLLVN
+284 LIKEEIDLLVN

-338 GFESWSELG
+338 GFESWKELG
-347 VSPMQLT
+347 VSPMQMT

-362 DGAICP
+362 DGAISP

-400 ATANKDK
+400 ATANRDK

-431 PRTLLASLQRMKK
+431 PRTLFAALQRLKK
-444 EGYNVGQLP
+444 DGYNVGTLP
-453 ETPEAL
+453 ESSDAL
-459 FKAIDQATDH
+459 VHALDRATDH
-469 QIKQHQPDALKVSYD
+469 QVQQNKPDALKVSYD

-494 RERIEDRWQKF
+494 RERIEERWQKF
-505 PGEIVPIGEQDV
+505 PGEIVPIGDQDV
-517 FIGGIRFGNIFI
+517 FVGGIRFGNIFI
-529 GVQPRLGVQGDPMRL
+529 GVQPRIGMQGDPMRL
-544 LFDKSNTPHHQYI
+544 LFDKENTPHHQYI
-557 AFYRWISREFQAHV
+557 AFYRWISREFKAHAM
-571 LVHVGMHGS
+571 VHVGMHGS

-642 YKELPALKELLVD
+642 YKELPALKDLLVD
-655 FRERNFSS
+655 YRERFLSTSS
-663 SALASASLNEPGDAS
+663 ESSGDGS
-678 GFEEAIMQKAEL
+678 GIEEAIMQKAEL
-690 LNLTDDCPRPVSEGF
+690 LNLTDDCPRRESEGF
-705 CDYVS
+705 GEFVS
-710 RLYMYVSE
+710 RLYIYIAE

-733 ASPLEAQII
+733 ASPLESQII
-742 TITETLKNRAEEAK
+742 TITETLKNRGEEGK
-756 TLPALLMS
+756 TLPYILMTS
-764 ASGKNG
+764 SGKNG
-770 HFNSYEELTGR
+770 HYDSYEELTNR
-781 SRKGEE
+781 SRKGDEQ
-787 EAIRL
+787 AIQL
-792 REWVDTS
+792 REWVES
-799 CRDFLQQVLFDRKNI
+799 ACRNFVQQVFFDRKNV
-814 AGAFATIT
+814 ALVFSSIT
-822 GGARIPA
+822 GGTQLPA
-829 EYVAFVDQ
+829 QYMPFIDQ
-837 LIKEGSQL
+837 LTQDGAKL
-845 LFALRDNTGE
+845 LYALRDNTGE
-855 LDSLMKV
+855 MESLMRV
-862 LSGRYIS
+862 LNGRYIS

-892 IDPWRIPSVL
+892 IDPWRIPSVM

-913 IVKKHLEEND
+913 IVKRHLEEND
-923 GQYPETIAQVLWGLD
+923 GHYPETIAQVLWGLD

-947 AVVIRLLGGEPSY
+947 AVVIRLLGGEPAY

-965 ISHYSLVSLDKLRR
+965 ISHYSLVPLERLGR

-1005 LVKEAAKADE
+1005 LIKAAATADE

-1023 KHVDEALASGMEYQ
+1023 KHVDEAVASGAEFA

-1048 GAYGTYVDDMIE
+1048 GAYGTYVDDMVE
-1060 DSAWDTENDLDDL
+1060 DSAWESENDLDDL

-1083 GGRKGGNESDILQKL
+1083 GGRKGEKETEILQKL

-1129 QLAARRRNTKGGD
+1129 QLAARRRNTKND
-1142 VKLNYVESFTSDIKV
+1142 NIKLNYVESFTSDIKV
-1157 DDAEKS
+1157 DDADKS

-1175 KWFEGMLNHGHS
+1175 KWFEGMLKHGHS
-1187 GAAEISNRVT
+1187 GAGEISNRVT

-1245 MLEANGRGMWKADQ
+1245 MLEAHGRGMWKADQ
-1259 SMIDELQEIYA
+1259 DMINELQEIYA

-1276 EGLTDN
+1276 EGLID
-1282 E
+1282 ED

>member
-1 MSHLRKIV
+1 
-9 AVVGLE
+9 
-15 QYNAGLWKKIKGLL
+15 
-29 SSEAEL
+29 
-35 TQLSDI
+35 
-41 DLEKKHPDA
+41 
-50 AKAIQEAD
+50 
-58 CVFMS
+58 
-63 MINFKDQID
+63 
-72 WFKLQLDQSNNEKT
+72 
-86 IFIFES
+86 
-92 MPEAMALTKVGSYS
+92 
-106 VGDGKA
+106 
-112 GMPDMVKKVAKML
+112 MVKKIAGML
-125 VNGRD
+125 VKGRD

-139 LMKIMRTILPLVPNK
+139 LMKIMRTILPLVPKK

-159 NWLMVY
+159 NWLLVY

-187 FNEPVTVGAI
+187 FNEQVTVGAI
-197 VDVPNMGIYHPDAPA
+197 VDVPNMGLYHPDAPA
-212 YFTDIKSYKN
+212 YFKDIKSYKN
-222 WSKKRGIN
+222 WLKKRGIN
-230 IDKGQKVGLL
+230 IDKGQKIALL

-248 EKTYIDNTIRVL
+248 EKTYIDNTIRTL
-260 EKRGLHLFPA
+260 EKRGIHLFPA
-270 FVMGVEGHVLVRDW
+270 FVTGVEGHVLVRDW
-284 FVKEKIDLLVN
+284 LIKEEIDLLVN

-338 GFESWSELG
+338 GYESWHELG
-347 VSPMQLT
+347 VSPMQMT

-362 DGAICP
+362 DGAVCP

-374 QDGKIETVPERLD
+374 QDGKIETVPERID
-387 RLAGLV
+387 RLAGLA

-400 ATANKDK
+400 AAANRDK

-431 PRTLLASLQRMKK
+431 PRTLFAALQRMKK

-453 ETPEAL
+453 ESADAL
-459 FKAIDQATDH
+459 FSALDKATDH
-469 QIKQHQPDALKVSYD
+469 QIQQNRPDALKISYD
-484 TFKEL
+484 SFKEL

-494 RERIEDRWQKF
+494 RERIEARWQKF

-517 FIGGIRFGNIFI
+517 FVGGIQFGNIFI
-529 GVQPRLGVQGDPMRL
+529 GVQPRIGMQGDPMRL
-544 LFDKSNTPHHQYI
+544 LFDKENTPHHQYI
-557 AFYRWISREFQAHV
+557 AFYRWISREFKAHAM
-571 LVHVGMHGS
+571 VHVGMHGS

-602 EVPHIYIYPVNNP
+602 EVPHIYLYPVNNP

-642 YKELPALKELLVD
+642 YKELPALKDLLVD
-655 FRERNFSS
+655 YRERY
-663 SALASASLNEPGDAS
+663 LSASSEESADGS
-678 GFEEAIMQKAEL
+678 GIEEAIMQKAEL
-690 LNLTDDCPRPVSEGF
+690 LNLTDDCPRREKERFGDF
-705 CDYVS
+705 VS
-710 RLYMYVSE
+710 RLYIYIAE

-733 ASPLEAQII
+733 ASPLESQII
-742 TITETLKNRAEEAK
+742 TITETLKNRGEDGK
-756 TLPALLMS
+756 TLPYILMTS
-764 ASGKNG
+764 SGKNG
-770 HFNSYEELTGR
+770 HYSSYEELTTR
-781 SRKGEE
+781 SRSGDE
-787 EAIRL
+787 EAIQL
-792 REWVDTS
+792 REWVEGA
-799 CRDFLQQVLFDRKNI
+799 CRNFVQQVFFDRNNV
-814 AGAFATIT
+814 ASAFSSIT
-822 GGARIPA
+822 GGTKLPS
-829 EYVAFVDQ
+829 EYMPFLEQ
-837 LIKEGSQL
+837 LTQDGAKL
-845 LFALRDNTGE
+845 LHALRDNTGE
-855 LDSLMKV
+855 MESLMRV
-862 LSGRYIS
+862 LNGRYLP

-880 INVLPSGRNIHS
+880 VNVLPSGRNIHS
-892 IDPWRIPSVL
+892 IDPWRIPSVM
-902 AFKRGTLIADS
+902 AFKRGTLIADT
-913 IVKKHLEEND
+913 IIKKHLEEND
-923 GQYPETIAQVLWGLD
+923 GHYPETIAQVLWGLD

-947 AVVIRLLGGEPSY
+947 AVVIRLLGGEPAY

-965 ISHYSLVSLDKLRR
+965 ISHYSLVPLEKLGR

-1015 PVEMNYVK
+1015 PIEMNYVK
-1023 KHVDEALASGMEYQ
+1023 KHVEEALASGMEFD

-1060 DSAWDTENDLDDL
+1060 DSAWESENDLDDL
-1073 FIRRNSSAYG
+1073 FIRRNCSAYG
-1083 GGRKGGNESDILQKL
+1083 GGRKGEKETEILQKL

-1129 QLAARRRNTKGGD
+1129 QLAARRRNTKGSD
-1142 VKLNYVESFTSDIKV
+1142 IKLNYVESFTSDIKV

-1175 KWFEGMLNHGHS
+1175 KWFEGMLKHGHS
-1187 GAAEISNRVT
+1187 GAGEISNRVT

-1221 ALDPEMRE
+1221 ALDPEMKE

-1245 MLEANGRGMWKADQ
+1245 MLEAHGRGMWKADQ
-1259 SMIDELQEIYA
+1259 DMINELQEIYA

-1276 EGLTDN
+1276 EGLND
-1282 E
+1282 EV

>member
-1 MSHLRKIV
+1 MSELRKIV

-29 SSEAEL
+29 SAEAQL
-35 TQLSDI
+35 TQLSDV
-41 DLEKKHPDA
+41 DLEKKNPDA
-50 AKAIQEAD
+50 ARAIQEAD
-58 CVFMS
+58 CLFMS
-63 MINFKDQID
+63 MINFKEQID
-72 WFKLQLDQSNNEKT
+72 WFKQQVEQGTNEKT

-92 MPEAMALTKVGSYS
+92 MPEAMALTKVGNYS

-125 VNGRD
+125 VKGRD

-139 LMKIMRTILPLVPNK
+139 LMKIMRTILPLVPKK

-187 FNEPVTVGAI
+187 FNEPVNVGAI
-197 VDVPNMGIYHPDAPA
+197 VDVPNMGLYHPDAPA
-212 YFTDIKSYKN
+212 YFTDVKSYKN
-222 WSKKRGIN
+222 WMKKRGIN
-230 IDKGQKVGLL
+230 MDKGQKIGLL

-260 EKRGLHLFPA
+260 EKQGIHIFPS

-284 FVKEKIDLLVN
+284 LAKESIDLLVN

-338 GFESWSELG
+338 GFESWNELG
-347 VSPMQLT
+347 VSPMQIT

-374 QDGKIETVPERLD
+374 QDGKIETVQERLD
-387 RLAGLV
+387 RLALLV
-393 SQWLRLR
+393 KQWLRLR
-400 ATANKDK
+400 ATANRDK

-431 PRTLLASLQRMKK
+431 PGTLFAALQRLKK

-453 ETPEAL
+453 ESPEAL
-459 FKAIDQATDH
+459 FKVLDHATDH
-469 QIKQHQPDALKVSYD
+469 QLMQNKPDALKISYD
-484 TFKEL
+484 EFRGL
-489 TSSRE
+489 TATRE
-494 RERIEDRWQKF
+494 RERIEDRWGQF
-505 PGEIVPIGEQDV
+505 PGEIVPIGDHEL

-529 GVQPRLGVQGDPMRL
+529 GVQPRIGVQGDPMRL

-557 AFYRWISREFQAHV
+557 AFYRWISREFQAHAM
-571 LVHVGMHGS
+571 VHVGMHGS

-615 SESTIAKRRGL
+615 SESSIAKRRGL

-663 SALASASLNEPGDAS
+663 SSSGEAQGDGS

-690 LNLTDDCPRPVSEGF
+690 LNLTDDCPRRENEGF
-705 CDYVS
+705 GEYVS

-718 LENRLISNSLHVFGE
+718 LENRLISNSLHVFGD
-733 ASPLEAQII
+733 ASPLASQIV
-742 TITETLKNRAEEAK
+742 TITETLKNRAEDTK
-756 TLPALLMS
+756 TLPSLLLTQ
-764 ASGKNG
+764 SGKNG
-770 HFNSYEELTGR
+770 HFRSYEELASR

-787 EAIRL
+787 DAIQL
-792 REWVDTS
+792 REWVDTA
-799 CRDFLQQVLFDRKNI
+799 CREFIQQVLFESIN
-814 AGAFATIT
+814 AVTAFSSIT
-822 GGARIPA
+822 EGARLPSEYIP
-829 EYVAFVDQ
+829 FVDQ
-837 LIKEGSQL
+837 LIREGFQL
-845 LFALRDNTGE
+845 LTALRDNTGE
-855 LDSLMKV
+855 MDALLKV
-862 LSGRYIS
+862 LDGRYIS

-902 AFKRGTLIADS
+902 AFKRGSLIADR
-913 IVKKHLEEND
+913 IVKKHLDENE

-965 ISHYSLVSLDKLRR
+965 ISHYSLVPLEKLGR

-1005 LVKEAAKADE
+1005 LVKEAAGADE
-1015 PVEMNYVK
+1015 PAEMNYIK
-1023 KHVDEALASGMEYQ
+1023 KHVDEALASGMEFE

-1060 DSAWDTENDLDDL
+1060 DSAWESENDLDDL

-1083 GGRKGGNESDILQKL
+1083 GGRKGENESAILQKM

-1142 VKLNYVESFTSDIKV
+1142 IKLNYVESFTSDIKV

-1175 KWFEGMLNHGHS
+1175 KWFEGMLKHGHS
-1187 GAAEISNRVT
+1187 GAGEISNRVT

-1221 ALDPEMRE
+1221 ALDPAMRE
-1229 RLATLNP
+1229 RLATVNP

-1245 MLEANGRGMWKADQ
+1245 MLEAHGRGMWKADQ

-1276 EGLTDN
+1276 EGMTDD

>member
-1 MSHLRKIV
+1 M
-9 AVVGLE
+9 
-15 QYNAGLWKKIKGLL
+15 
-29 SSEAEL
+29 
-35 TQLSDI
+35 
-41 DLEKKHPDA
+41 
-50 AKAIQEAD
+50 
-58 CVFMS
+58 
-63 MINFKDQID
+63 
-72 WFKLQLDQSNNEKT
+72 
-86 IFIFES
+86 
-92 MPEAMALTKVGSYS
+92 
-106 VGDGKA
+106 
-112 GMPDMVKKVAKML
+112 
-125 VNGRD
+125 
-130 EDALYGYMK
+130 
-139 LMKIMRTILPLVPNK
+139 
-154 AKDFK
+154 
-159 NWLMVY
+159 
-165 SYWMQPTAENI
+165 
-176 ANMFRLILREY
+176 
-187 FNEPVTVGAI
+187 
-197 VDVPNMGIYHPDAPA
+197 
-212 YFTDIKSYKN
+212 
-222 WSKKRGIN
+222 
-230 IDKGQKVGLL
+230 
-240 FFRKHLLQ
+240 
-248 EKTYIDNTIRVL
+248 
-260 EKRGLHLFPA
+260 
-270 FVMGVEGHVLVRDW
+270 
-284 FVKEKIDLLVN
+284 
-295 MMGFGLVGGPAGS
+295 
-308 TKPGTAA
+308 
-315 EARHEIMTKL
+315 
-325 DVPYIVAQPLLTQ
+325 
-338 GFESWSELG
+338 
-347 VSPMQLT
+347 
-354 FTYAIPEM
+354 
-362 DGAICP
+362 
-368 VILGAL
+368 
-374 QDGKIETVPERLD
+374 
-387 RLAGLV
+387 
-393 SQWLRLR
+393 
-400 ATANKDK
+400 
-407 KVAFIVYDYP
+407 
-417 PGLGK
+417 
-422 KASAALLDV
+422 
-431 PRTLLASLQRMKK
+431 
-444 EGYNVGQLP
+444 
-453 ETPEAL
+453 
-459 FKAIDQATDH
+459 
-469 QIKQHQPDALKVSYD
+469 
-484 TFKEL
+484 
-489 TSSRE
+489 
-494 RERIEDRWQKF
+494 
-505 PGEIVPIGEQDV
+505 
-517 FIGGIRFGNIFI
+517 FIGGIQFGNIFI
-529 GVQPRLGVQGDPMRL
+529 GVQPRIGVQGDPMRL

-557 AFYRWISREFQAHV
+557 AFYRWISREFQAHAM
-571 LVHVGMHGS
+571 VHVGMHGS

-655 FRERNFSS
+655 FRERNFS
-663 SALASASLNEPGDAS
+663 ASGSGDGQGDGS

-690 LNLTDDCPRPVSEGF
+690 LNLTDDCPRRTSEGF
-705 CDYVS
+705 GDYVS

-742 TITETLKNRAEEAK
+742 TVTETLKNREEESR
-756 TLPALLMS
+756 TLPSLLMT

-770 HFNSYEELTGR
+770 HFNSYEEVASR

-792 REWVDTS
+792 REWIDTA
-799 CRDFLQQVLFDRKNI
+799 CREFVQQVLFDRKN
-814 AGAFATIT
+814 ALASFASIT
-822 GGARIPA
+822 GGSKLPA
-829 EYVAFVDQ
+829 EYMPFIEQ
-837 LIKEGSQL
+837 LIREGSQL

-855 LDSLMKV
+855 MDALLKV
-862 LSGRYIS
+862 LDGRYIS

-880 INVLPSGRNIHS
+880 VNVLPSGRNIHS

-902 AFKRGTLIADS
+902 AFKRGSLIADS

-947 AVVIRLLGGEPSY
+947 AVVIRLLGAEPSY

-965 ISHYSLVSLDKLRR
+965 ISHYSLVPLEKLRR

-1005 LVKEAAKADE
+1005 LVKEAARADE

-1023 KHVDEALASGMEYQ
+1023 KHVDEALASGMEFE

-1060 DSAWDTENDLDDL
+1060 DSAWESENDLDDL

-1083 GGRKGGNESDILQKL
+1083 GGRKGENESAILQKM

-1142 VKLNYVESFTSDIKV
+1142 IKLNYVESFTSDIKV

-1175 KWFEGMLNHGHS
+1175 KWFEGMLKHGHS
-1187 GAAEISNRVT
+1187 GAGEISNRVT

-1207 SVDDWVYKKTAETY
+1207 SVDDWVYTKTAETY
-1221 ALDPEMRE
+1221 ALDPVMKE

-1245 MLEANGRGMWKADQ
+1245 MLEAHGRGMWKADQ

-1276 EGLTDN
+1276 EGMTDDK
-1282 E
+1282 

>member
-1 MSHLRKIV
+1 MSNRRKVV
-9 AVVGLE
+9 AIVGLE

-29 SSEAEL
+29 STEADL
-35 TQLSDI
+35 TQLSDV
-41 DLEKKHPDA
+41 DLDKKNPEA
-50 AKAIQEAD
+50 AAAIQEAD

-63 MINFKDQID
+63 MINFKEQID
-72 WFKLQLDQSNNEKT
+72 WFKLQLDQSTNDKT
-86 IFIFES
+86 VFVFES
-92 MPEAMALTKVGSYS
+92 MPEAMALTKVGGYS

-112 GMPDMVKKVAKML
+112 GMPDIVKKVAKML
-125 VNGRD
+125 VKGRD

-159 NWLMVY
+159 NWLLVY

-187 FNEPVTVGAI
+187 FNEILTVGAI
-197 VDVPNMGIYHPDAPA
+197 VDVPNMGLYHPDAPA
-212 YFTDIKSYKN
+212 YFKDVKSYKA
-222 WSKKRGIN
+222 WMKKRGIN
-230 IDKGQKVGLL
+230 IDKGEAVGLL

-248 EKTYIDNTIRVL
+248 EKTYIDNTIRVF
-260 EKRGLHLFPA
+260 EKRGIHLYPA

-284 FVKEKIDLLVN
+284 LVKENIGLLVN

-338 GFESWSELG
+338 GFESWHELG
-347 VSPMQLT
+347 VSPMQIT

-368 VILGAL
+368 IILGAL
-374 QDGKIETVPERLD
+374 QDGKIETVPERIE

-400 ATANKDK
+400 TTANRDK
-407 KVAFIVYDYP
+407 KVALIVYDYP

-431 PRTLLASLQRMKK
+431 PRTLLATLQRLKK
-444 EGYNVGQLP
+444 EGYTVGQLP
-453 ETPEAL
+453 ETSDAL
-459 FKAIDQATDH
+459 FHALDRATDH
-469 QIKQHQPDALKVSYD
+469 QIQQNQPDALKVSYE
-484 TFKEL
+484 TFKGL

-505 PGEIVPIGEQDV
+505 PGEIVPMGEQDV
-517 FIGGIRFGNIFI
+517 FVGGIKYGNIFI
-529 GVQPRLGVQGDPMRL
+529 GVQPRIGMQGDPMRL
-544 LFDKSNTPHHQYI
+544 LFDKENTPHHQYI
-557 AFYRWISREFQAHV
+557 AFYRWISREFQAHAM
-571 LVHVGMHGS
+571 VHVGMHGS

-602 EVPHIYIYPVNNP
+602 EVPHFYIYPVNNP

-655 FRERNFSS
+655 VRERN
-663 SALASASLNEPGDAS
+663 LAGNFDGKGD
-678 GFEEAIMQKAEL
+678 GTGIEEAVMQKAEL
-690 LNLTDDCPRPVSEGF
+690 LNLTDDCPRPENEEF
-705 CDYVS
+705 IDYVS
-710 RLYMYVSE
+710 RLYIYISE

-733 ASPLEAQII
+733 ASPLESQII
-742 TITETLKNRAEEAK
+742 TITETLKNREDAGK
-756 TLPALLMS
+756 TLPYILMTS
-764 ASGKNG
+764 SGKNG
-770 HFNSYEELTGR
+770 HYNSYEELTAM
-781 SRKGEE
+781 SRKGDEE
-787 EAIRL
+787 SIRL
-792 REWVDTS
+792 REWVENA
-799 CRDFLQQVLFDRKNI
+799 CRDFVQQVFFDRKNV
-814 AGAFATIT
+814 ASVFSSIT
-822 GGARIPA
+822 GGTKLP
-829 EYVAFVDQ
+829 VAYMPFVDQ
-837 LIKEGSQL
+837 LTQDGAKIL
-845 LFALRDNTGE
+845 YALRDNTGE
-855 LDSLMKV
+855 MDSLMKV
-862 LSGRYIS
+862 LNGRYIS

-892 IDPWRIPSVL
+892 IDPWRIPSEM

-923 GQYPETIAQVLWGLD
+923 GKYPETIAQVLWGLD

-947 AVVIRLLGGEPSY
+947 AVVIRLLGGEPAY

-965 ISHYSLVSLDKLRR
+965 ISHYALVPLDRLGR

-1005 LVKEAAKADE
+1005 LIKAAAVADE
-1015 PVEMNYVK
+1015 PADMNYIK
-1023 KHVDEALASGMEYQ
+1023 KHVDEALASGVEFE
-1037 SATARQFTQAP
+1037 SATARQFTQSP

-1060 DSAWDTENDLDDL
+1060 DSAWDSENDLDDL

-1083 GGRKGGNESDILQKL
+1083 GGRKGEKESEILQKL

-1124 SSGSL
+1124 TSGSL

-1142 VKLNYVESFTSDIKV
+1142 IKLNYVESFTSDIKV

-1175 KWFEGMLNHGHS
+1175 KWFEGMLKHGHS
-1187 GAAEISNRVT
+1187 GAGEISNRVT

-1245 MLEANGRGMWKADQ
+1245 MLEAHGRGMWKADQ
-1259 SMIDELQEIYA
+1259 DMINELQEIYA

-1276 EGLTDN
+1276 EGLTDT

>member
-58 CVFMS
+58 CIFMS

-459 FKAIDQATDH
+459 FKAIDH
-469 QIKQHQPDALKVSYD
+469 
-484 TFKEL
+484 
-489 TSSRE
+489 
-494 RERIEDRWQKF
+494 
-505 PGEIVPIGEQDV
+505 
-517 FIGGIRFGNIFI
+517 
-529 GVQPRLGVQGDPMRL
+529 
-544 LFDKSNTPHHQYI
+544 
-557 AFYRWISREFQAHV
+557 
-571 LVHVGMHGS
+571 
-580 VEWMPGLQTGLTGDC
+580 
-595 WPDALLG
+595 
-602 EVPHIYIYPVNNP
+602 
-615 SESTIAKRRGL
+615 
-626 ATMVSHV
+626 
-633 VPPLSRAGL
+633 
-642 YKELPALKELLVD
+642 
-655 FRERNFSS
+655 
-663 SALASASLNEPGDAS
+663 
-678 GFEEAIMQKAEL
+678 
-690 LNLTDDCPRPVSEGF
+690 
-705 CDYVS
+705 
-710 RLYMYVSE
+710 
-718 LENRLISNSLHVFGE
+718 
-733 ASPLEAQII
+733 
-742 TITETLKNRAEEAK
+742 
-756 TLPALLMS
+756 
-764 ASGKNG
+764 
-770 HFNSYEELTGR
+770 
-781 SRKGEE
+781 
-787 EAIRL
+787 
-792 REWVDTS
+792 
-799 CRDFLQQVLFDRKNI
+799 
-814 AGAFATIT
+814 
-822 GGARIPA
+822 
-829 EYVAFVDQ
+829 
-837 LIKEGSQL
+837 
-845 LFALRDNTGE
+845 
-855 LDSLMKV
+855 
-862 LSGRYIS
+862 
-869 SGPGGDLVRDG
+869 
-880 INVLPSGRNIHS
+880 
-892 IDPWRIPSVL
+892 
-902 AFKRGTLIADS
+902 
-913 IVKKHLEEND
+913 
-923 GQYPETIAQVLWGLD
+923 
-938 TIKTKGEAV
+938 
-947 AVVIRLLGGEPSY
+947 
-960 DAFGK
+960 
-965 ISHYSLVSLDKLRR
+965 
-979 PRIDVLMQLSPIFRD
+979 
-994 AFGLL
+994 
-999 MDQLDR
+999 
-1005 LVKEAAKADE
+1005 
-1015 PVEMNYVK
+1015 
-1023 KHVDEALASGMEYQ
+1023 
-1037 SATARQFTQAP
+1037 
-1048 GAYGTYVDDMIE
+1048 
-1060 DSAWDTENDLDDL
+1060 
-1073 FIRRNSSAYG
+1073 
-1083 GGRKGGNESDILQKL
+1083 
-1098 LGSVDRVVHQVDSTE
+1098 
-1113 FGISDIDHYFS
+1113 
-1124 SSGSL
+1124 
-1129 QLAARRRNTKGGD
+1129 
-1142 VKLNYVESFTSDIKV
+1142 
-1157 DDAEKS
+1157 
-1163 LRIEYRSKLLNP
+1163 
-1175 KWFEGMLNHGHS
+1175 
-1187 GAAEISNRVT
+1187 
-1197 YMLGWDAVTK
+1197 
-1207 SVDDWVYKKTAETY
+1207 
-1221 ALDPEMRE
+1221 
-1229 RLATLNP
+1229 
-1236 QAIKNIVGR
+1236 
-1245 MLEANGRGMWKADQ
+1245 
-1259 SMIDELQEIYA
+1259 
-1270 DLEDRL
+1270 
-1276 EGLTDN
+1276 
-1282 E
+1282 

>member
-1 MSHLRKIV
+1 MSNRRKVV
-9 AVVGLE
+9 AIVGLE

-29 SSEAEL
+29 AGEAEL
-35 TQLSDI
+35 TQLSDV
-41 DLEKKHPDA
+41 DLEKQHPEA

-63 MINFKDQID
+63 MINFKEQID
-72 WFKLQLDQSNNEKT
+72 WFKKQLDQATNEKT

-125 VNGRD
+125 VKGRD

-165 SYWMQPTAENI
+165 SYWMQPTADNI

-187 FNEPVTVGAI
+187 FNEKLNVGAI

-212 YFTDIKSYKN
+212 YFKDVKSYKV
-222 WSKKRGIN
+222 WLKKRGVN
-230 IDKGQKVGLL
+230 IDKGQKIGLL

-248 EKTYIDNTIRVL
+248 EKTYIDNTIRVF
-260 EKRGLHLFPA
+260 EKQGIQVFPS

-284 FVKEKIDLLVN
+284 LAKENIDLLVN

-308 TKPGTAA
+308 TKPGIAA
-315 EARHEIMTKL
+315 EARHEIMSKL

-338 GFESWSELG
+338 GFESWHELG
-347 VSPMQLT
+347 VSPMQIT

-368 VILGAL
+368 IILGAL
-374 QDGKIETVPERLD
+374 QDGKIETVPERIE
-387 RLAGLV
+387 RLALV
-393 SQWLRLR
+393 VKQWLRLR
-400 ATANKDK
+400 ATANRDK
-407 KVAFIVYDYP
+407 KIALIVYDYP

-431 PRTLLASLQRMKK
+431 PRTLFAVLQRLKK
-444 EGYNVGQLP
+444 AGYNVGQLP
-453 ETPEAL
+453 ESADAL
-459 FKAIDQATDH
+459 FTALDHATDH
-469 QIKQHQPDALKVSYD
+469 QIQQNRPDALKVSYE

-489 TSSRE
+489 TSPRE

-505 PGEIVPIGEQDV
+505 PGEIVPMGENDV
-517 FIGGIRFGNIFI
+517 FVGGIKYGNIFI
-529 GVQPRLGVQGDPMRL
+529 GVQPRIGVQGDPMRL
-544 LFDKSNTPHHQYI
+544 LFDKTNAPHHQYI
-557 AFYRWISREFQAHV
+557 AFYRWISRQFQAHAM
-571 LVHVGMHGS
+571 VHVGMHGS

-655 FRERNFSS
+655 FRERYLGATFDEHS
-663 SALASASLNEPGDAS
+663 DAS
-678 GFEEAIMQKAEL
+678 GIEEAIMQKADL
-690 LNLTDDCPRPVSEGF
+690 LNLTDDCPRREGEGF
-705 CDYVS
+705 GDYVS
-710 RLYMYVSE
+710 RLYIYISE

-733 ASPLEAQII
+733 ASPLESQII
-742 TITETLKNRAEEAK
+742 TVAETLKNRAEESK
-756 TLPALLMS
+756 TLPSLLMS

-770 HFNSYEELTGR
+770 HFRSYEELSSR

-792 REWVDTS
+792 REWVDHA
-799 CRDFLQQVLFDRKNI
+799 CRDFVQQIVFDRKNSSSV
-814 AGAFATIT
+814 FASIT
-822 GGARIPA
+822 GGSKIPA
-829 EYVAFVDQ
+829 DYQPFVDQ
-837 LIKEGSQL
+837 LAQEGSQL

-855 LDSLMKV
+855 MDSLLKV
-862 LSGRYIS
+862 LDGRYIS

-923 GQYPETIAQVLWGLD
+923 GVYPETIAQVLWGLD

-947 AVVIRLLGGEPSY
+947 AVVIRLLGAEPSY

-965 ISHYSLVSLDKLRR
+965 ISHYGLVPLEKLGR

-1005 LVKEAAKADE
+1005 LVKDAAKALE

-1023 KHVDEALASGMEYQ
+1023 KHVDEALASGMEFD

-1060 DSAWDTENDLDDL
+1060 DSAWESENDLDDL

-1083 GGRKGGNESDILQKL
+1083 GGRKGEKESEILQKL

-1129 QLAARRRNTKGGD
+1129 QLAARRRNTKGND
-1142 VKLNYVESFTSDIKV
+1142 IKLNYVESFTSDIKV
-1157 DDAEKS
+1157 DDADKS

-1175 KWFEGMLNHGHS
+1175 KWFEGMLKHGHS
-1187 GAAEISNRVT
+1187 GAGEISNRVT

-1221 ALDPEMRE
+1221 ALDPDMRE

-1245 MLEANGRGMWKADQ
+1245 MLEAHGRGMWKADQ
-1259 SMIDELQEIYA
+1259 NMIDELQEIYA

-1276 EGLTDN
+1276 EGLVDDDK
-1282 E
+1282 

>member
-1 MSHLRKIV
+1 MSNRRKVV
-9 AVVGLE
+9 AIVGLE

-29 SSEAEL
+29 STEADL
-35 TQLSDI
+35 TQLSDV
-41 DLEKKHPDA
+41 DLDKKNPEA
-50 AKAIQEAD
+50 AAAIQEAD

-63 MINFKDQID
+63 MINFKEQID
-72 WFKLQLDQSNNEKT
+72 WFKLQLDQSTNDKT
-86 IFIFES
+86 VFVFES
-92 MPEAMALTKVGSYS
+92 MPEAMALTKVGGYS

-112 GMPDMVKKVAKML
+112 GMPDIVKKVAKML
-125 VNGRD
+125 VKGRD

-159 NWLMVY
+159 NWLLVY

-187 FNEPVTVGAI
+187 FNEILTVGAI
-197 VDVPNMGIYHPDAPA
+197 VDVPNMGLYHPDAPA
-212 YFTDIKSYKN
+212 YFKDVKSYKA
-222 WSKKRGIN
+222 WMKKRGIN
-230 IDKGQKVGLL
+230 IDKGEAVGLL

-248 EKTYIDNTIRVL
+248 EKTYIDNTIRVF
-260 EKRGLHLFPA
+260 EKRGIHLYPA

-284 FVKEKIDLLVN
+284 LVKENIGLLVN

-338 GFESWSELG
+338 GFESWHELG
-347 VSPMQLT
+347 VSPMQIT

-368 VILGAL
+368 IILGAL
-374 QDGKIETVPERLD
+374 QDGKIETVPERIE

-400 ATANKDK
+400 TTANRDK
-407 KVAFIVYDYP
+407 KVALIVYDYP

-431 PRTLLASLQRMKK
+431 PRTLLATLQRLKK
-444 EGYNVGQLP
+444 EGYTVGQLP
-453 ETPEAL
+453 ETSDAL
-459 FKAIDQATDH
+459 FHALDRATDH
-469 QIKQHQPDALKVSYD
+469 QIQQNQPDALKVSYE
-484 TFKEL
+484 TFKGL

-505 PGEIVPIGEQDV
+505 PGEIVPMGEQDV
-517 FIGGIRFGNIFI
+517 FVGGIKYGNIFI
-529 GVQPRLGVQGDPMRL
+529 GVQPRIGMQGDPMRL
-544 LFDKSNTPHHQYI
+544 LFDKENTPHHQYI
-557 AFYRWISREFQAHV
+557 AFYRWISREFQAHAM
-571 LVHVGMHGS
+571 VHVGMHGS

-602 EVPHIYIYPVNNP
+602 EVPHFYIYPVNNP

-655 FRERNFSS
+655 VRERN
-663 SALASASLNEPGDAS
+663 LAGNFDGKGD
-678 GFEEAIMQKAEL
+678 GTGIEEAVMQKAEL
-690 LNLTDDCPRPVSEGF
+690 LNLTDDCPRPENEEF
-705 CDYVS
+705 IDYVS
-710 RLYMYVSE
+710 RLYIYISE

-733 ASPLEAQII
+733 ASPLESQII
-742 TITETLKNRAEEAK
+742 TITETLKNREDAGK
-756 TLPALLMS
+756 TLPYILMTS
-764 ASGKNG
+764 SGKNG
-770 HFNSYEELTGR
+770 HYNSYEELTAM
-781 SRKGEE
+781 SRKGDEE
-787 EAIRL
+787 SIRL
-792 REWVDTS
+792 REWVENA
-799 CRDFLQQVLFDRKNI
+799 CRDFVQQVFFDRKNV
-814 AGAFATIT
+814 ASVFSSIT
-822 GGARIPA
+822 GGTKLP
-829 EYVAFVDQ
+829 VAYMPFVDQ
-837 LIKEGSQL
+837 LTQDGAKIL
-845 LFALRDNTGE
+845 YALRDNTGE
-855 LDSLMKV
+855 MDSLMKV
-862 LSGRYIS
+862 LNGRYIS

-892 IDPWRIPSVL
+892 IDPWRIPSEM

-923 GQYPETIAQVLWGLD
+923 GKYPETIAQVLWGLD

-947 AVVIRLLGGEPSY
+947 AVVIRLLGGEPAY

-965 ISHYSLVSLDKLRR
+965 ISHYALVPLDRLGR

-1005 LVKEAAKADE
+1005 LIKAAAVADE
-1015 PVEMNYVK
+1015 PADMNYIK
-1023 KHVDEALASGMEYQ
+1023 KHVDEALASGVEFE
-1037 SATARQFTQAP
+1037 SATARQFTQSP

-1060 DSAWDTENDLDDL
+1060 DSAWDSENDLDDL

-1083 GGRKGGNESDILQKL
+1083 GGRKGEKESEILQKL

-1124 SSGSL
+1124 TSGSL

-1142 VKLNYVESFTSDIKV
+1142 IKLNYVESFTSDIKV

-1175 KWFEGMLNHGHS
+1175 KWFEGMLKHGHS
-1187 GAAEISNRVT
+1187 GAGEISNRVT

-1236 QAIKNIVGR
+1236 QAIKNIVAR
-1245 MLEANGRGMWKADQ
+1245 MLEAHGRGMWKADQ
-1259 SMIDELQEIYA
+1259 DMINELQEIYA

-1276 EGLTDN
+1276 EGLTDT

>member
-1 MSHLRKIV
+1 
-9 AVVGLE
+9 
-15 QYNAGLWKKIKGLL
+15 
-29 SSEAEL
+29 
-35 TQLSDI
+35 
-41 DLEKKHPDA
+41 
-50 AKAIQEAD
+50 
-58 CVFMS
+58 
-63 MINFKDQID
+63 
-72 WFKLQLDQSNNEKT
+72 
-86 IFIFES
+86 
-92 MPEAMALTKVGSYS
+92 
-106 VGDGKA
+106 
-112 GMPDMVKKVAKML
+112 
-125 VNGRD
+125 
-130 EDALYGYMK
+130 
-139 LMKIMRTILPLVPNK
+139 
-154 AKDFK
+154 
-159 NWLMVY
+159 
-165 SYWMQPTAENI
+165 
-176 ANMFRLILREY
+176 
-187 FNEPVTVGAI
+187 
-197 VDVPNMGIYHPDAPA
+197 MGIYHPDAPA
-212 YFTDIKSYKN
+212 FFKDVKSYKT
-222 WSKKRGIN
+222 WLKKRGIN

-248 EKTYIDNTIRVL
+248 EKTYIDNTIRAL
-260 EKRGLHLFPA
+260 EKRGIHLFPA

-284 FVKEKIDLLVN
+284 LVKENIDLLVN

-315 EARHEIMTKL
+315 DARHEIMTKL

-338 GFESWSELG
+338 GFESWKELG
-347 VSPMQLT
+347 VSPMQIT

-368 VILGAL
+368 IILGAL
-374 QDGKIETVPERLD
+374 QDGKIETVPERID
-387 RLAGLV
+387 RLGGII

-400 ATANKDK
+400 TTANRDK
-407 KVAFIVYDYP
+407 KLAFIVYDYP

-431 PRTLLASLQRMKK
+431 PRTLLAALQRLKK

-453 ETPEAL
+453 ESPDAL
-459 FKAIDQATDH
+459 FHAIDQATDH
-469 QIKQHQPDALKVSYD
+469 QIQQNRHDALKVSHD
-484 TFKEL
+484 SFKEL

-494 RERIEDRWQKF
+494 RERIDDRWQKF
-505 PGEIVPIGEQDV
+505 PGEIVPMGEHDV
-517 FIGGIRFGNIFI
+517 FIGGLKYGNIFI
-529 GVQPRLGVQGDPMRL
+529 GVQPRIGVQGDPMRL

-557 AFYRWISREFQAHV
+557 AFYRWISREFKAHAM
-571 LVHVGMHGS
+571 VHVGMHGS

-615 SESTIAKRRGL
+615 SESSIAKRRGL

-655 FRERNFSS
+655 VRERN
-663 SALASASLNEPGDAS
+663 LAGNYQAKEDGS
-678 GFEEAIMQKAEL
+678 GIEEAVMQKAEL
-690 LNLTDDCPRPVSEGF
+690 LNLTDDCPRPENEAF
-705 CDYVS
+705 IDYVS
-710 RLYMYVSE
+710 RLYIYISE

-733 ASPLEAQII
+733 ASPLESQII
-742 TITETLKNRAEEAK
+742 TITETLKNREEEAR

-764 ASGKNG
+764 SSGKNG
-770 HFNSYEELTGR
+770 HFKSYEELTIR

-792 REWVDTS
+792 REWVDHA
-799 CRDFLQQVLFDRKNI
+799 CRDFVQQVLFDWKNA
-814 AGAFATIT
+814 AGAFASIT

-829 EYVAFVDQ
+829 EYVPFIEQ
-837 LIKEGSQL
+837 LSKEGSQL
-845 LFALRDNTGE
+845 LYALRDNTGE
-855 LDSLMKV
+855 MDSLMKV
-862 LSGRYIS
+862 LNGRYIS

-892 IDPWRIPSVL
+892 IDPWRIPSVM

-913 IVKKHLEEND
+913 IVNKHLEEND
-923 GQYPETIAQVLWGLD
+923 GLYPETIAQVLWGLD

-947 AVVIRLLGGEPSY
+947 AVVIRLLGGEPAY

-965 ISHYSLVSLDKLRR
+965 ISHYNLVPLEKLGR

-1005 LVKEAAKADE
+1005 LIKDAAKANE
-1015 PVEMNYVK
+1015 PLDMNYVK
-1023 KHVDEALASGMEYQ
+1023 KHVEDALASGVEFE

-1060 DSAWDTENDLDDL
+1060 DSAWESENDLDDL

-1083 GGRKGGNESDILQKL
+1083 GGRKGEKESEILQKL

-1129 QLAARRRNTKGGD
+1129 QLAARRRNTKASD
-1142 VKLNYVESFTSDIKV
+1142 IKLNYVESFTSDIKV

-1175 KWFEGMLNHGHS
+1175 KWFEGMLKHGHS
-1187 GAAEISNRVT
+1187 GAGEISNRVT

-1221 ALDPEMRE
+1221 ALDPDMRE

-1245 MLEANGRGMWKADQ
+1245 MLEAHGRGMWKADQ
-1259 SMIDELQEIYA
+1259 DMINELQEIYA

-1276 EGLTDN
+1276 EGMTDN